1 MLEYRNPRYLLAAEN
16 MIINAFSN
24 IQEKEPD
31 WDDNKLEEI
40 YNKFIS
46 IVIDKN
52 TELEANM
59 EKNDFFFDFDSVMI
73 KRLLNPLQKAN
84 NLLHSL
90 NEILN

>member
-1 MLEYRNPRYLLAAEN
+1 

-40 YNKFIS
+40 YNKFVS

-59 EKNDFFFDFDSVMI
+59 VKNNFSFDFDSVMI

-84 NLLHSL
+84 SLLQSL

>member
-1 MLEYRNPRYLLAAEN
+1 LTEAEN
-16 MIINAFSN
+16 LIINAFSN

-40 YNKFIS
+40 YNKFVS
-46 IVIDKN
+46 IVLDKN

-59 EKNDFFFDFDSVMI
+59 KKNDFSFDFDSVMI

-84 NLLHSL
+84 NLLQSL